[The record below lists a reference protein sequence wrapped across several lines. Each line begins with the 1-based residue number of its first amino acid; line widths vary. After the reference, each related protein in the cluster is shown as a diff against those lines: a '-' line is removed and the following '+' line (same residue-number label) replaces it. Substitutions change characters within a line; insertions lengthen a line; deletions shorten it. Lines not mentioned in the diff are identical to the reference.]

1 MVGGLVGI
9 VAPHLSATVGGMVGG
24 VFGGMAGATLSVY
37 SSNPCPSPVDYAKA
51 VLKGGLIGGVTGF
64 MGGGMVASAATV
76 GATGAA
82 VHVGGAMFTA
92 PIGWGLKM
100 IDF

>member
-1 MVGGLVGI
+1 MEALL
-9 VAPHLSATVGGMVGG
+9 APG
-24 VFGGMAGATLSVY
+24 
-37 SSNPCPSPVDYAKA
+37 DYAKA
-51 VLKGGLIGGVTGF
+51 LLKGGLIGGVTGF

-82 VHVGGAMFTA
+82 VHVGGAMFAA